1 MTGGSLGSRRRAG
14 VVLRRLLRRRGQY
27 RPPKPYGVLV
37 SLDGYEGEAANVL
50 AGTNIGK
57 RDSGGDTRYCPPD
70 GTHWAKKAYPV
81 TCVDAL
87 SELVSHLPN
96 FLSCA

>member
-27 RPPKPYGVLV
+27 RPPKPYGVFV

-50 AGTNIGK
+50 AGTKICK
-57 RDSGGDTRYCPPD
+57 RDTKGKQLMHPSPQLALFKGGPPSLQ
-70 GTHWAKKAYPV
+70 A
-81 TCVDAL
+81 
-87 SELVSHLPN
+87 
-96 FLSCA
+96 